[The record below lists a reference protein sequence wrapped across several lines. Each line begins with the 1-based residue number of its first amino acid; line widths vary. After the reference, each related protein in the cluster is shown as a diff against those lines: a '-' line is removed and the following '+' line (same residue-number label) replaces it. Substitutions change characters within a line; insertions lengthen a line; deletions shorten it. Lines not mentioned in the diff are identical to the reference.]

1 VARLSHIPRV
11 LPPPIG
17 VVLHTKHFTHARSN
31 ERIPGYVVRDVVC
44 YASAMNPLHA
54 TIEEFAADGYTH
66 VDCYCPRRRMTRL
79 RPISWL
85 PRISLGLTNR
95 TAIGATA
102 LCRRRSESVT
112 RALPYLY
119 LALAIAFEV
128 VGTSAL
134 KASETLTR
142 LVPSLVTLIAYTAS
156 FVFLALSLRTIPIG
170 IAYAIWAGLGI
181 VLIAL
186 VGWFWFR
193 QTLDVPALIGLALI
207 VGGVVLVNAFS
218 QSLPH

>member
-1 VARLSHIPRV
+1 MFAQ
-11 LPPPIG
+11 
-17 VVLHTKHFTHARSN
+17 
-31 ERIPGYVVRDVVC
+31 
-44 YASAMNPLHA
+44 
-54 TIEEFAADGYTH
+54 EFANQIANQPRNTLGHGASTGWDGS
-66 VDCYCPRRRMTRL
+66 DENAEPK
-79 RPISWL
+79 
-85 PRISLGLTNR
+85 R
-95 TAIGATA
+95 TVSYSV
-102 LCRRRSESVT
+102 RRSESVT

-128 VGTSAL
+128 IGTSAL
-134 KASETLTR
+134 KASETFTR
-142 LVPSLVTLIAYTAS
+142 LVPSLVTLVTYMVS

-170 IAYAIWAGLGI
+170 IAYALWAGLGI
-181 VLIAL
+181 VLITL

>member
-1 VARLSHIPRV
+1 
-11 LPPPIG
+11 
-17 VVLHTKHFTHARSN
+17 
-31 ERIPGYVVRDVVC
+31 
-44 YASAMNPLHA
+44 M
-54 TIEEFAADGYTH
+54 
-66 VDCYCPRRRMTRL
+66 
-79 RPISWL
+79 
-85 PRISLGLTNR
+85 
-95 TAIGATA
+95 
-102 LCRRRSESVT
+102 T

-142 LVPSLVTLIAYTAS
+142 LVPSLTLIAYTAS

-170 IAYAIWAGLGI
+170 IAYAMWAGLGI